1 MSFDPST
8 DEAGKG
14 NKDGDSASLL
24 GILRRFDRSGF
35 EFARPNAKGLIFPA
49 SDGEMSQKLF
59 SAHVVAFLQ
68 LDRVC
73 PFAVHAVI

>member
-1 MSFDPST
+1 MSFDPNT
-8 DEAGKG
+8 DEAWRA

-24 GILRRFDRSGF
+24 GMLRRFDRWEF
-35 EFARPNAKGLIFPA
+35 EFARPNAKGLIFPV
-49 SDGEMSQKLF
+49 SGGEMSQKLF